1 MNNNGCIIPEI
12 TEQNVDVQQENAT
25 FMVIG
30 DKAYTSEIIEEYN
43 RNAAAKTE
51 EFNTNATNKTNDFN
65 ANYNNKLKAF
75 NDNATTKTTD
85 FDSHVTAQTTNFN
98 NNAETATANFNKNAV
113 QQTDEFNKNAAS
125 YNESIQDNKKQI
137 VSTRDELY
145 RLKTDVL
152 ETGENTDT
160 FVHLEDSAMAE
171 LQELSVE
178 GVCEQETT
186 VGKNLLNIENY
197 SKSETLII
205 NSINNHEIKFTT
217 SSDINYEQTI
227 YFNDVLLKANTTYSI
242 IRTKSSEIPSELGVL
257 ELYKGETWIKVIL
270 SGTVNSST
278 FTVDEDN
285 IYKIRIKLANNNQKG
300 YTGTISNIMV
310 SESGGEYE
318 PYTGG
323 QPSPNPDYPQEIKTI
338 TDGLKITSCAEN
350 LYNIKDK
357 LVFTDEVTIDDEDWI
372 TITCDNSSGTTT
384 KFFDFKTRL
393 SHSVKPNTQYD
404 LFIEIKSVSGAGNF
418 NFVSNQPIGQ
428 SNTYFGNSLINLNV
442 GTLKSTF
449 TTKSDFT
456 GCTSF
461 LNSYATFTAGRSGSI
476 TFRLSVLNKTTKT
489 LDNFIYQSYI
499 SSQIQVNL
507 GTEFIGGINENCKD
521 TLGIRYNKDD
531 GQYHLILNK
540 TIGKIILDGINTTFT
555 ASSISLHNGKYTTC
569 NYPNPNIGIAPNDS
583 VIQTKSDKPIGT
595 SLYNTWQ
602 GEIMYSISCNN
613 KTSYLQICL
622 PSTFTT
628 AEQINNWLNSNQS
641 IVYYMIAEPYEVDLG
656 TVDMLLSYDE
666 ITNIFTDSDLF
677 PKINTKY
684 YRNFITTI
692 RNLQVNND
700 TLKNEL
706 VNIENRLSALETA
719 NTNKASD
726 IPTKNES
733 EVSE

>member
-12 TEQNVDVQQENAT
+12 TEQNVEVQQENAT

-51 EFNTNATNKTNDFN
+51 EFNANATNKTNNFN
-65 ANYNNKLKAF
+65 TNYDNKLKAF
-75 NDNATTKTTD
+75 NSNVATKTND
-85 FDSHVTAQTTNFN
+85 FDSHVTAQTNSFN
-98 NNAETATANFNKNAV
+98 SNAETATANFNKNVV
-113 QQTDEFNKNAAS
+113 QQTDEFNKNAAA
-125 YNESIQDNKKQI
+125 YNEGIQDNKKQI
-137 VSTRDELY
+137 LSTRDELY
-145 RLKTDVL
+145 RLKTDIL
-152 ETGENTDT
+152 ETGEATDT
-160 FVHLEDSAMAE
+160 FIHVEDSALAE
-171 LQELSVE
+171 LQELSVD

-186 VGKNLLNIENY
+186 EGKNKFNKDLFETFTNEIKTIELTLKPNTNYTMSSNLPLISGSSNVFFKLSTDTYNSNLNGITPT
-197 SKSETLII
+197 KSHTLITDETGVVNVGYRNLSNQLTGDLKNDYYYMI
-205 NSINNHEIKFTT
+205 NEGTT
-217 SSDINYEQTI
+217 ALD
-227 YFNDVLLKANTTYSI
+227 
-242 IRTKSSEIPSELGVL
+242 
-257 ELYKGETWIKVIL
+257 
-270 SGTVNSST
+270 
-278 FTVDEDN
+278 
-285 IYKIRIKLANNNQKG
+285 
-300 YTGTISNIMV
+300 
-310 SESGGEYE
+310 YE

-323 QPSPNPDYPQEIKTI
+323 QPSPNPDYPQEIQTI
-338 TDGLKITSCAEN
+338 TDSLKITSCAEN

-461 LNSYATFTAGRSGSI
+461 LNSYATFTAGQSGSI
-476 TFRLSVLNKTTKT
+476 TFRLSVLNKTAKT

-569 NYPNPNIGIAPNDS
+569 NYPNPTIGIAPNDS
-583 VIQTKSDKPIGT
+583 VIQTKSDKLIGT

-613 KTSYLQICL
+613 KASYLQICL

-719 NTNKASD
+719 NANEASD

>member
-12 TEQNVDVQQENAT
+12 TEQNVEVQQENAT

-65 ANYNNKLKAF
+65 TNYDNKLKAF
-75 NDNATTKTTD
+75 NSNAVTKTND
-85 FDSHVTAQTTNFN
+85 FDSHVTAQTNSFN
-98 NNAETATANFNKNAV
+98 SNAETATANFNKNVV
-113 QQTDEFNKNAAS
+113 QQTDEFNKNAAA
-125 YNESIQDNKKQI
+125 YNEGIQDNKKQI
-137 VSTRDELY
+137 LSTRDELY
-145 RLKTDVL
+145 RLKTDIL
-152 ETGENTDT
+152 ETGEATDT
-160 FVHLEDSAMAE
+160 FIHLEDSAMAE
-171 LQELSVE
+171 FQELSVD

-186 VGKNLLNIENY
+186 EGKNLVNVSLIEETKNNMKLIPIDSSSYKLDGTTSDTTNFFANNLNIVLSPGTYTFSLNY
-197 SKSETLII
+197 NNSNITYFFKSNSANIIASK
-205 NSINNHEIKFTT
+205 
-217 SSDINYEQTI
+217 
-227 YFNDVLLKANTTYSI
+227 VNTTLVLDEEI
-242 IRTKSSEIPSELGVL
+242 IIDQLLIQIDKNVTLSNKEIRLQL
-257 ELYKGETWIKVIL
+257 EKG
-270 SGTVNSST
+270 ST
-278 FTVDEDN
+278 AT
-285 IYKIRIKLANNNQKG
+285 
-300 YTGTISNIMV
+300 
-310 SESGGEYE
+310 EYE

-323 QPSPNPDYPQEIKTI
+323 QPSPSPDYPQEIQTI
-338 TDGLKITSCAEN
+338 TDSLKITSCAEN

-461 LNSYATFTAGRSGSI
+461 LNSYATFTAGQSGSI
-476 TFRLSVLNKTTKT
+476 TFRLSVLNKTAKT

-569 NYPNPNIGIAPNDS
+569 NYPNPTIGIAPNDS
-583 VIQTKSDKPIGT
+583 VIQTKSDKLIGT

-613 KTSYLQICL
+613 KASYLQICL

-656 TVDMLLSYDE
+656 TIDMLLSYDE

-719 NTNKASD
+719 NANEASD